1 MTLMTFLERLLLPSV
16 MNAFDVVEVD
26 GENLRRVV
34 KLLTNKG
41 PSVVPL
47 LVTPPPLPPLTM
59 TWLLVVVDGGE
70 DTAESRSCES
80 PLVKNSV
87 DDEDMSLFEISV
99 AAAAVVL
106 VVVVVWVDVVV
117 ARISSWLVVVEVVAM
132 SDAGSNDEAVKESL
146 SSTLAAVD
154 GA

>member
-1 MTLMTFLERLLLPSV
+1 

-47 LVTPPPLPPLTM
+47 LVTPLPLPLPPLTM

-106 VVVVVWVDVVV
+106 VVVVVGVDVVV
-117 ARISSWLVVVEVVAM
+117 ARISSWLMVVEVVAM

-154 GA
+154 VI